1 MAKIIYTMGEVAEAL
16 GENTSAVRY
25 WCNYFER
32 FVHPVRNAKGNRLF
46 HEEDLE
52 ALRQIRFLLKD
63 RGMTLEGAM
72 ATLAEDRKSV
82 ESRVKVLESLKSIK
96 ARLLEVRKS
105 L

>member
-46 HEEDLE
+46 HEDDLE
-52 ALRQIRFLLKD
+52 TLRQIRFLLKD
-63 RGMTLEGAM
+63 RGMTLEGAV
-72 ATLAEDRKSV
+72 AALNEDRKSV
-82 ESRVKVLESLKSIK
+82 ESRVKALECLKSIK
-96 ARLLEVRKS
+96 SQLLEVRKA